1 MPSRRARSHDPR
13 AEEIAAA
20 LRSAGLTALPDRN
33 GRACVDVYQ
42 AGTDLAEAMPYE
54 IVAYFDL
61 EPFEAL
67 DNRGIAEEILRQM
80 GTYLR
85 F

>member
-1 MPSRRARSHDPR
+1 MPHSTDARADI
-13 AEEIAAA
+13 IAGA
-20 LRSAGLTALPDRN
+20 LRGAGLAALPDRN
-33 GRACVDVYQ
+33 GKACVDVYQ

-67 DNRGIAEEILRQM
+67 DDRGIAEEILRQM
-80 GTYLR
+80 GAYLR

>member
-1 MPSRRARSHDPR
+1 MPRSADERADT
-13 AEEIAAA
+13 IARA
-20 LRSAGLTALPDRN
+20 LRGAGLSALPDRN
-33 GRACVDVYQ
+33 GKPCVDVYQ
-42 AGTDLAEAMPYE
+42 AGTDLAEAMPFE

-67 DNRGIAEEILRQM
+67 DDRGISEEILRQM
-80 GTYLR
+80 GAYLR

>member
-1 MPSRRARSHDPR
+1 MKQPDSR
-13 AEEIAAA
+13 AETVARA
-20 LRSAGLTALPDRN
+20 LRGAGLAALPDRN
-33 GRACVDVYQ
+33 GKTCVDVYQ
-42 AGTDLAEAMPYE
+42 AGTDLEDAMPFE

-67 DNRGIAEEILRQM
+67 DDRGIAEEILRQM
-80 GTYLR
+80 ATYLR